1 MSLSDYYTQTV
12 KIVTVTSPDDF
23 STGDFSES
31 CATEKAAI
39 NPSRGSERFAGGKNE
54 TFAGYKMF
62 VSSTVS
68 VAESQRVVWEGKALN
83 VEFVKNTL
91 AKDHHKLVML
101 SEDVR

>member
-39 NPSRGSERFAGGKNE
+39 NP
-54 TFAGYKMF
+54 
-62 VSSTVS
+62 
-68 VAESQRVVWEGKALN
+68 
-83 VEFVKNTL
+83 
-91 AKDHHKLVML
+91 
-101 SEDVR
+101 